1 MSVQRKM
8 RVSLGTS
15 AWVCF
20 IVKPQPRAGATLCL
34 CYRQV
39 KCCTLWWGLGSGLK
53 WESIGLQGSV
63 FFGLLLFVLWSFL
76 GALKL
81 DIDSLMRNMKLL
93 ESFIIFFE
101 VCIAILCNLQQF
113 FLLSGFFFDE
123 REKQLFTFRILE
135 WMFLYCVQLLVWA
148 DDTASV
154 ESATQDSSWTPWGLS
169 PHRAGL
175 CRDTFLT
182 EQAVGLSAG
191 CSPGGRVA

>member
-39 KCCTLWWGLGSGLK
+39 KCCTLWWGLRSGLK

-113 FLLSGFFFDE
+113 FLLSGFFFWWK
-123 REKQLFTFRILE
+123 RKAAVHLQNIRMNVFVL
-135 WMFLYCVQLLVWA
+135 CP
-148 DDTASV
+148 ASC
-154 ESATQDSSWTPWGLS
+154 LS
-169 PHRAGL
+169 RWHSL
-175 CRDTFLT
+175 CRVSHTG
-182 EQAVGLSAG
+182 Q
-191 CSPGGRVA
+191 